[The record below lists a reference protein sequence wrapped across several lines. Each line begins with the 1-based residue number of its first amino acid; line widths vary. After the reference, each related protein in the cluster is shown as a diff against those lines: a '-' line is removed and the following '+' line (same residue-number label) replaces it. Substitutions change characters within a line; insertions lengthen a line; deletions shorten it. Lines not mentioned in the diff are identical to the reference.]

1 MTELASLKSRVSQR
15 IADSFK
21 ITHLSLQS
29 LLIDYIAE
37 NPGDEDALE
46 IKRKLMSG
54 LSPSDSIVNA
64 LVGVRMSKK
73 DVRDLGLC
81 IDTYPNTEAQVDYM
95 RSSLQ
100 IEPTFIFML
109 ECSDNFI
116 FKEQLLVDSL
126 TGKSVTLEQA
136 RASND
141 PGLLNRISE
150 LARESKESLQNSIE
164 TWDLTRRTLFKHFE
178 NKVISINIENISEN
192 QVIEKLN
199 HTLRKMF

>member
-54 LSPSDSIVNA
+54 LSPPDSIVNA

-178 NKVISINIENISEN
+178 NKVISINIENRREVVN
-192 QVIEKLN
+192 DDPN
-199 HTLRKMF
+199 